1 MNKIQINCP
10 SCSKTGYIEISPD
23 AMKNTLR
30 GLLAINIA
38 KDIICSHSF
47 IAYIDKNLNVRDYF
61 VADFQIELPQMTPEE
76 ISKADKIP
84 SKDIVD
90 IDLIKLNIPAM
101 LLTYILKSIFL
112 KQKIVL
118 IHDNEYLHNHIHNF
132 FKYITQNSFEMDIII
147 ITEEMYKN
155 DKKNYKDSM
164 VFERIDILR
173 NVKNRINPKKLSV
186 EKQIVSRFV
195 TEVGL
200 SYSYIF
206 LKNDILKAFEF
217 SKAIVDLINEI
228 KEKNEKVNTLKIST
242 ELEKM
247 YNIKINTIYLNF
259 LIEIVK
265 YYFGATLPSITDSF
279 LKT

>member
-1 MNKIQINCP
+1 MTKVQINCP
-10 SCSKTGYIEISPD
+10 SCSKAGSIEISPNLIKD
-23 AMKNTLR
+23 SLR

-112 KQKIVL
+112 KQEIVL

-132 FKYITQNSFEMDIII
+132 FKYITQNSFETNIILM
-147 ITEEMYKN
+147 TEEAYN
-155 DKKNYKDSM
+155 NNKKTYKDSM
-164 VFERIDILR
+164 IFDNINILR
-173 NVKNRINPKKLSV
+173 NMKKLINPKKLSI
-186 EKQIVSRFV
+186 EKHFVSRFV
-195 TEVGL
+195 SEGDL
-200 SYSYIF
+200 GYSYIV
-206 LKNDILKAFEF
+206 LKNDILKAFEL
-217 SKAIVDLINEI
+217 SKTIVNLINES
-228 KEKNEKVNTLKIST
+228 KERNEKVNTLKIGT
-242 ELEKM
+242 QLEEL
-247 YNIKINTIYLNF
+247 YNFKINTIYLNF

-265 YYFGATLPSITDSF
+265 YYFGVTVPSITDSF
-279 LKT
+279 LGI

>member
-1 MNKIQINCP
+1 MTKVQINCP
-10 SCSKTGYIEISPD
+10 SCSKTGSIEISPNLIKD
-23 AMKNTLR
+23 SLR

-38 KDIICSHSF
+38 KDIICPHSF

-101 LLTYILKSIFL
+101 LLTYVLRSIFL
-112 KQKIVL
+112 KQNIIL
-118 IHDNEYLHNHIHNF
+118 IQDQEFLHNHIQNF

-164 VFERIDILR
+164 VFERINILR

>member
-1 MNKIQINCP
+1 MTKVQINCP
-10 SCSKTGYIEISPD
+10 SCSKAGSIEISPNLIKD
-23 AMKNTLR
+23 SLR

-112 KQKIVL
+112 KQEIVL
-118 IHDNEYLHNHIHNF
+118 IHDNEYLHNHIHKF

-155 DKKNYKDSM
+155 DNKNYKDSM
-164 VFERIDILR
+164 VFGGINILR
-173 NVKNRINPKKLSV
+173 NVKNLINPKKLSV
-186 EKQIVSRFV
+186 EKQILSRFV
-195 TEVGL
+195 NEVGL
-200 SYSYIF
+200 GYSYII
-206 LKNDILKAFEF
+206 LKNDILMAFEF
-217 SKAIVDLINEI
+217 SKAIVDLINESQ
-228 KEKNEKVNTLKIST
+228 EKNEKINTLKIRE
-242 ELEKM
+242 ELEKT
-247 YNIKINTIYLNF
+247 YNNKINTIYLNF

-265 YYFGATLPSITDSF
+265 NYFGTSLPSITDSF
-279 LKT
+279 LKI